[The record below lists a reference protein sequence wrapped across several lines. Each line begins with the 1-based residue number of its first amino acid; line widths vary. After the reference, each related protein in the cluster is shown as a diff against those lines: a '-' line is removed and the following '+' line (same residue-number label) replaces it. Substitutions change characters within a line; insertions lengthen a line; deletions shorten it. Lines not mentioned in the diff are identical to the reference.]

1 MSSFDALFKTSDEE
15 ENGRK
20 FFIDHNF
27 NEVKKKTKET
37 FTLIIR
43 SPESDHYRREQLK
56 LSSKLTPSSTRNG
69 FRKKKVKESEV
80 TPEETM
86 KFVKELVA
94 NSLWV
99 GSENLLD
106 KDGNEIGETVDSRLE
121 ALTTAPRLQDLI
133 SYLSESFLEVDDDS
147 DQT

>member
-20 FFIDHNF
+20 FIIDQNF
-27 NEVKKKTKET
+27 NEVPKKTKDT

-56 LSSKLTPSSTRNG
+56 LSSKLAPSSSRNG
-69 FRKKKVKESEV
+69 FRKKKAKDSEV

-86 KFVKELVA
+86 TFVKELVA

-99 GSENLLD
+99 GSVDL
-106 KDGNEIGETVDSRLE
+106 KSDGKEVGETVDSRLE
-121 ALTTAPRLQDLI
+121 ALTVAPRLQDLI
-133 SYLSESFLEVDDDS
+133 SYLSESFLEVDDNS